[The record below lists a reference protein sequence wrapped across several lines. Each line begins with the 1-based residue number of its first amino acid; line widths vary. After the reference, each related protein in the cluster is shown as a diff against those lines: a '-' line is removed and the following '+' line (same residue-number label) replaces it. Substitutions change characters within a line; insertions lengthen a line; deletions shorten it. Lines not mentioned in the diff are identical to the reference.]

1 MDDIKKIAVI
11 CGGSSPEREISL
23 QSGNGVGNA
32 LIELGYQTSIID
44 FQDLNDFSILKN
56 YDLVFIALH
65 GFEGEGGDLQ
75 ERLDTLGIKYTGSK
89 SVGCKNTWNKRL
101 AKEILKKNNIRTPV
115 WLEVTFGKT
124 IVNNGLRV
132 SPYDRFRPFEYL
144 FLKPE
149 EDGSSVDIFKISD
162 EDSLRAAYKKCT
174 NPNRGFLFE
183 EYIHGRE
190 LTVTI
195 IDKECYPPIEIIT
208 KNQFY
213 DYDAKYI
220 SDDTLHVE
228 AELTQNELHEIKS
241 IAMNAFEVLDCKAWA
256 RVDMIQD
263 KKGKFYV
270 IEINT
275 VPGMTSHSNVPKSGS
290 LLGLT
295 YNEVVQK
302 IIDASL

>member
-89 SVGCKNTWNKRL
+89 SVGCKNTWNK
-101 AKEILKKNNIRTPV
+101 AKCKNILFQNDVSSPKAVVSSSLDNEDFNPFTEFEKEFGYKKN
-115 WLEVTFGKT
+115 
-124 IVNNGLRV
+124 
-132 SPYDRFRPFEYL
+132 L
-144 FLKPE
+144 FMKPS
-149 EDGSSVDIFKISD
+149 EDGSSIDIYKISNID
-162 EDSLRAAYKKCT
+162 DFISARMSCVDKSRE
-174 NPNRGFLFE
+174 FIFE
-183 EYIHGRE
+183 EEIKGKEYT
-190 LTVTI
+190 LTI
-195 IDKECYPPIEIIT
+195 INNECFPPIEIQT
-208 KNQFY
+208 NNDFY

-220 SDDTLHVE
+220 SDDTILDQVK
-228 AELTQNELHEIKS
+228 LSDNELNIIND
-241 IAMNAFEVLDCKAWA
+241 IALRAFHALKCSGWA
-256 RVDMIQD
+256 RVDIIQD
-263 KKGKFYV
+263 INGDFNV

-275 VPGMTSHSNVPKSGS
+275 VPGMTSHSCVPKSAS
-290 LLGLT
+290 FMGLS
-295 YNEVVQK
+295 YQDVIKEILSNV
-302 IIDASL
+302 